1 MALPS
6 AYLTSVKRLPDA
18 LKAIRSAQA
27 PDRFSQKFLEDLGF
41 TSSNDRLLI
50 GVLKSLGLL
59 SDQGQPTDRYYR
71 YLDETQSAAVLA
83 EGVRDAYADLFQLN
97 RNAHEMS
104 ASDVF
109 NKMRTLSQ
117 GKYSDD
123 VLKKMS
129 NTFRALAAEANFED
143 LPPEV
148 NDELDEQPE
157 EVLAPPSETG
167 LKLGGLVYNIQLHLP
182 ESRDPAVYD
191 ALFRS
196 LRQHLLR

>member
-1 MALPS
+1 MALPN
-6 AYLTSVKRLPDA
+6 AYLTSVKRLPVA

-41 TSSNDRLLI
+41 TSSNERLLI
-50 GVLKSLGLL
+50 GVLKSLGFL
-59 SDQGQPTDRYYR
+59 SDQGHPTDRYYR

-104 ASDVF
+104 PTDVF

-129 NTFRALAAEANFED
+129 STFRALAAEADFED
-143 LPPEV
+143 LPLEA
-148 NDELDEQPE
+148 NDEPDEE
-157 EVLAPPSETG
+157 EEAVVAPPSGTG

>member
-1 MALPS
+1 M
-6 AYLTSVKRLPDA
+6 KRLPEA

-27 PDRFSQKFLEDLGF
+27 PERFSQKFLEDLGF
-41 TSSNDRLLI
+41 TSSNERLLI
-50 GVLKSLGLL
+50 GVLKGLGFLT
-59 SDQGQPTDRYYR
+59 DQGQPTDRYFR

-83 EGVRDAYADLFQLN
+83 EGIREAYADLFQLN
-97 RNAHEMS
+97 RNAHELT
-104 ASDVF
+104 ANDVF

-117 GKYSDD
+117 GKHSDD

-129 NTFRALAAEANFED
+129 STFRALVAEADFS
-143 LPPEV
+143 
-148 NDELDEQPE
+148 
-157 EVLAPPSETG
+157 AGPSESG
-167 LKLGGLVYNIQLHLP
+167 DESDQQEEGAVPPPPGDELKLGGLVYNIQLHLP